1 MDNDARLLLDDVIAC
16 CQRDGLD
23 ARLVNMLAGAQ
34 ATDLNEDALT
44 IEAPSRF
51 AYSYLVKQRAAI
63 ERYLEEIA
71 FAPLAL
77 MVTAP
82 QAPAAARSA
91 AEAAEQAGSPS
102 TPAAAAPGTASVA
115 AEAAAAAEASY
126 TAPAA
131 PSPAIDPVPPQFHGG
146 PALAR
151 ADEGDRRVSINNTL
165 SPEQFKSMMAAMK
178 QGGNTAPAPRMPEA
192 AAPTIEEQQHP
203 AASSGISAKYTF
215 ENFVLGDE
223 NRHAY
228 QSAARFAAFADEPGQ
243 CTSLFI
249 YGNSGLGKT
258 HLLFAIQNYIA
269 TEKPW
274 MRVKYANS
282 QAYIDD
288 YMRDLGA
295 QRGPGEPIMREYR
308 NADVLIID
316 DIQNIIGRQA
326 SIEFFFQL
334 VDEFIRESKKIV
346 IASDRAPKKLGMDER
361 LTSRFNSGML
371 CLVSEPTFETKYRI
385 LKYYYEH
392 TLRAERPVSRDGAGA
407 SILDGI
413 TLEEGTLTDDH
424 LRHMAE
430 ISGNNIRELESFCE
444 RCSGLSYEKERA
456 GSELTAA
463 DIDAVADEYFDT
475 ARKVVKPA
483 TIQAVVEE
491 FYHVSHADLIGRK
504 QTKDI
509 AFPRHV
515 AIFLIHQMCDLSL
528 PAIGSLFGRNHA
540 TVVHSLNVIEKKRG
554 EEAAFSE
561 QLQQLSNIVLI
572 KS

>member
-1 MDNDARLLLDDVIAC
+1 MDNEARILLDDAIAC

-23 ARLVNMLAGAQ
+23 ARLVNMLASAR
-34 ATDLNEDALT
+34 ACDLTDDALT

-51 AYSYLVKQRAAI
+51 AYSYLVKQREVI

-77 MVTAP
+77 TITVP
-82 QAPAAARSA
+82 QAPAGAPVSRTEPVAG
-91 AEAAEQAGSPS
+91 AEPE
-102 TPAAAAPGTASVA
+102 PAAAP
-115 AEAAAAAEASY
+115 
-126 TAPAA
+126 APAGARTAGGGLPWNSEGARRLAKA
-131 PSPAIDPVPPQFHGG
+131 PIAPDAGG
-146 PALAR
+146 
-151 ADEGDRRVSINNTL
+151 GRVTVNNTL
-165 SPEQFKSMMAAMK
+165 TNEQFQRVMANMK
-178 QGGNTAPAPRMPEA
+178 RQEQPAANA
-192 AAPTIEEQQHP
+192 AVAPTEPQPEPVEQSYP
-203 AASSGISAKYTF
+203 AVGINAKYTF
-215 ENFVLGDE
+215 ENFVFGDE
-223 NRHAY
+223 NKHAY
-228 QSAARFAAFADEPGQ
+228 QSAVRFAAFADEPGQ

-258 HLLFAIQNYIA
+258 HLLFAIKNYLA
-269 TEKPW
+269 AEKPYI
-274 MRVKYANS
+274 RVKYANS

-308 NADVLIID
+308 AADVLIID

-334 VDEFIRESKKIV
+334 VDEFIRENKKIV

-371 CLVSEPTFETKYRI
+371 CLVSEPGFEMKYAI
-385 LKYYYEH
+385 LRNYYEH
-392 TLRAERPVSRDGAGA
+392 TIRGSQNVAIPGAGA
-407 SILDGI
+407 SLLDGI
-413 TLEEGTLTDDH
+413 GLEEGHLSDDQ

-444 RCSGLSYEKERA
+444 RCAGLSYEREQA

-463 DIDAVADEYFDT
+463 DIDAIADEYFDT
-475 ARKVVKPA
+475 AHKVIRVD
-483 TIQAVVEE
+483 TVQSVVEE
-491 FYHVSHADLIGRK
+491 FYHVSHEDMIGRK
-504 QTKDI
+504 RSKNI

-515 AIFLIHQMCDLSL
+515 AVYLTNTLCEMSL
-528 PAIGSLFGRNHA
+528 KAVGSAFGRDHT
-540 TVVHSLNVIEKKRG
+540 TVIHSLEVVETKMKEDARFN
-554 EEAAFSE
+554 EEV
-561 QLQQLSNIVLI
+561 QQLKNIILI

>member
-1 MDNDARLLLDDVIAC
+1 MDNEARILLDDAIAC

-23 ARLVNMLAGAQ
+23 ARLVNMLASAR
-34 ATDLNEDALT
+34 ACDLTDDALT

-51 AYSYLVKQRAAI
+51 AYSYLVKQREVI

-77 MVTAP
+77 TITVP
-82 QAPAAARSA
+82 QAPAGAPVSRTEPVAG
-91 AEAAEQAGSPS
+91 AEPE
-102 TPAAAAPGTASVA
+102 PAAAP
-115 AEAAAAAEASY
+115 
-126 TAPAA
+126 APAGARTAGGGLPWNSEGARRLAKA
-131 PSPAIDPVPPQFHGG
+131 PIAPDAGSG
-146 PALAR
+146 
-151 ADEGDRRVSINNTL
+151 RVTVNNTL
-165 SPEQFKSMMAAMK
+165 TNEQFQRVMANMK
-178 QGGNTAPAPRMPEA
+178 RQEQPAANTAV
-192 AAPTIEEQQHP
+192 APTEPQPEPVEQSYP
-203 AASSGISAKYTF
+203 AVGINAKYTF
-215 ENFVLGDE
+215 ENFVFGDE
-223 NRHAY
+223 NKHAY
-228 QSAARFAAFADEPGQ
+228 QSAVRFAAFADEPGQ

-258 HLLFAIQNYIA
+258 HLLFAIKNYLA
-269 TEKPW
+269 AEKPYI
-274 MRVKYANS
+274 RVKYANS

-308 NADVLIID
+308 AADVLIID

-334 VDEFIRESKKIV
+334 VDEFIRENKKIV

-371 CLVSEPTFETKYRI
+371 CLVSEPGFEMKYAI
-385 LKYYYEH
+385 LRNYYEH
-392 TLRAERPVSRDGAGA
+392 TIRGSQNVAIPGAGA
-407 SILDGI
+407 SLLDGI
-413 TLEEGTLTDDH
+413 GLEEGHLSDDQ

-444 RCSGLSYEKERA
+444 RCAGLSYEREQV

-463 DIDAVADEYFDT
+463 DIDAIADEYFDT
-475 ARKVVKPA
+475 AHKVIRFDTV
-483 TIQAVVEE
+483 QSVVEE
-491 FYHVSHADLIGRK
+491 FYHVSHEDMIGRK
-504 QTKDI
+504 RSKNI

-515 AIFLIHQMCDLSL
+515 AVYLTNTLCEMSL
-528 PAIGSLFGRNHA
+528 KAVGSAFGRDHT
-540 TVVHSLNVIEKKRG
+540 TVIHSLEVVETKMKEDARFN
-554 EEAAFSE
+554 EEV
-561 QLQQLSNIVLI
+561 QQLKNIILI

>member
-1 MDNDARLLLDDVIAC
+1 MDSEARILLDDTIAF

-23 ARLVNMLAGAQ
+23 ARLVNMLASAE
-34 ATDLNEDALT
+34 ATSLTEDTLT

-51 AYSYLVKQRAAI
+51 AYSYLVKQRQII

-71 FAPLAL
+71 FAPIAL
-77 MVTAP
+77 NVTAP
-82 QAPAAARSA
+82 EMPASPDAAGTAAPMRRPAPQPRNEERMATEEPAPA
-91 AEAAEQAGSPS
+91 Q
-102 TPAAAAPGTASVA
+102 TWAP
-115 AEAAAAAEASY
+115 EASY
-126 TAPAA
+126 TSAE
-131 PSPAIDPVPPQFHGG
+131 PVPTMPHHTGPVLSTGSEGERRVKVSNTISRDQFAQMMDTMKHGG
-146 PALAR
+146 TR
-151 ADEGDRRVSINNTL
+151 T
-165 SPEQFKSMMAAMK
+165 
-178 QGGNTAPAPRMPEA
+178 TAPAPASGRQKQPERE
-192 AAPTIEEQQHP
+192 PEHEEP
-203 AASSGISAKYTF
+203 AHTGGINSKFTF
-215 ENFVLGDE
+215 DNFVQGDE

-228 QSAARFAAFADEPGQ
+228 QSAVRFAAFADEPGK

-258 HLLFAIQNYIA
+258 HLLFAIKNYLA
-269 TEKPW
+269 EEKPW

-295 QRGPGEPIMREYR
+295 QHGPGEPIMREYR

-385 LKYYYEH
+385 LKYYYE
-392 TLRAERPVSRDGAGA
+392 TTIQTNAGQDSDVTEA

-413 TLEEGTLTDDH
+413 ALEEGHLTDDH

-444 RCSGLSYEKERA
+444 RCAGLSYEKELA
-456 GSELTAA
+456 GGELTAT
-463 DIDAVADEYFDT
+463 DIDAIADEYFDT
-475 ARKVVKPA
+475 VHKVVKPQ

-504 QTKDI
+504 QTKEV
-509 AFPRHV
+509 AMPRHV
-515 AIFLIHQMCDLSL
+515 ACYLIHTMCNLSL
-528 PAIGSLFGRNHA
+528 LAVGELFGRKHA
-540 TVVHSLNVIEKKRG
+540 TVAHSLDVIEKK
-554 EEAAFSE
+554 EKEDAAFAE
-561 QLQQLSNIVLI
+561 QIQQLKNVILI

>member
-1 MDNDARLLLDDVIAC
+1 MDNDARLLLDDAIAC

-23 ARLVNMLAGAQ
+23 ARLINMLAGAQ
-34 ATDLNEDALT
+34 AVSLTEDALT

-51 AYSYLVKQRAAI
+51 AYSYLVKQRGII

-77 MVTAP
+77 TITAP
-82 QAPAAARSA
+82 P
-91 AEAAEQAGSPS
+91 
-102 TPAAAAPGTASVA
+102 
-115 AEAAAAAEASY
+115 
-126 TAPAA
+126 APAA
-131 PSPAIDPVPPQFHGG
+131 PATASAPAARPAAEGAGGTANASPTPEIHHAGPTLASPGG
-146 PALAR
+146 
-151 ADEGDRRVSINNTL
+151 EGRVSVKNTL
-165 SPEQFKSMMAAMK
+165 SHDELRRVMAALK
-178 QGGNTAPAPRMPEA
+178 PEA
-192 AAPTIEEQQHP
+192 QAAAAQPERPAESPVSQPTTAEAAPKS
-203 AASSGISAKYTF
+203 AGIGAKYTF
-215 ENFVLGDE
+215 DNFVQGDE

-228 QSAARFAAFADEPGQ
+228 QSAALFAAYADDPTKY
-243 CTSLFI
+243 TSLFI

-258 HLLFAIQNYIA
+258 HLLFAIKNYIA
-269 TEKPW
+269 TEKPY

-361 LTSRFNSGML
+361 LTSRFNSGAL

-385 LKYYYEH
+385 LTYYYEH
-392 TLRAERPVSRDGAGA
+392 TLRAMRPGTTGGAGA

-413 TLEEGTLTDDH
+413 ALEVGTLTDDH

-444 RCSGLSYEKERA
+444 RCAGVSYEKERA
-456 GSELTAA
+456 GGELTAA

-554 EEAAFSE
+554 EEASFAE

>member
-1 MDNDARLLLDDVIAC
+1 MDSLDEIWQQILDIIAKEITPTAFNTWFSDCKAVDMADCKLVLHTSSDFKRNIIENRFGEMIRKALYDLFSCDFELEVLAGDELLEYE
-16 CQRDGLD
+16 RDG
-23 ARLVNMLAGAQ
+23 Q
-34 ATDLNEDALT
+34 E
-44 IEAPSRF
+44 PSPYPEMEGYTFDHFVVGPSNKF
-51 AYSYLVKQRAAI
+51 AHAAAI
-63 ERYLEEIA
+63 A
-71 FAPLAL
+71 VANN
-77 MVTAP
+77 
-82 QAPAAARSA
+82 
-91 AEAAEQAGSPS
+91 
-102 TPAAAAPGTASVA
+102 PGKV
-115 AEAAAAAEASY
+115 Y
-126 TAPAA
+126 NP
-131 PSPAIDPVPPQFHGG
+131 
-146 PALAR
+146 
-151 ADEGDRRVSINNTL
+151 
-165 SPEQFKSMMAAMK
+165 
-178 QGGNTAPAPRMPEA
+178 
-192 AAPTIEEQQHP
+192 
-203 AASSGISAKYTF
+203 
-215 ENFVLGDE
+215 
-223 NRHAY
+223 
-228 QSAARFAAFADEPGQ
+228 
-243 CTSLFI
+243 LFI

-413 TLEEGTLTDDH
+413 ALEEGTLTDDH